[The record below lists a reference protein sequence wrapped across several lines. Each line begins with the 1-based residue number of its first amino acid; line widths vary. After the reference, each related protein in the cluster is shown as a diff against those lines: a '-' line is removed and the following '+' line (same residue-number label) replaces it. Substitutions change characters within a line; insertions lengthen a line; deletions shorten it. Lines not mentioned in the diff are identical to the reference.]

1 MNGPLLR
8 HLQMKPAVP
17 ISAEDRVVQ
26 TMELLTDCNL
36 EKEKLQNHVQKWS
49 DLQPSAPGENTP
61 EAQVWLIARDGISD
75 VCLKKDH
82 FYNPRDIIITSW
94 MAVSE
99 LGENN
104 INNLLPLAVPL

>member
-1 MNGPLLR
+1 MTEGGRGSKNIQFCVTSFKNDPLLCR
-8 HLQMKPAVP
+8 LQMKPAAP

-61 EAQVWLIARDGISD
+61 EAQV
-75 VCLKKDH
+75 
-82 FYNPRDIIITSW
+82 
-94 MAVSE
+94 
-99 LGENN
+99 
-104 INNLLPLAVPL
+104 